1 MEKIKIDMVEFNP
14 RVSIIIPVYNGENYL
29 SEAIAS
35 ALGQTYDN
43 YEIIVVNDGST
54 DGTER
59 IALSYGNKI
68 KYHIKQNGGQSSALN
83 YGIKKME
90 GEYFSWLSHDDIYYP
105 EKIEKQIK
113 LLSEKE
119 VKIGFVYSNCSV
131 IDANGK
137 QIKADTIFGQ
147 GKINP
152 TFYLLSFSA
161 YNGISVLIP
170 KVSLEEVGMFNEM
183 HPLTSDVELF
193 FDLSL
198 KYPFYYTDEV
208 LVASRSHKGQMT
220 YRRYNEHQKGI
231 NFFLMDSIDK
241 LTNED
246 LVKISGRE
254 NYESVIIYLA
264 KIWSKAG
271 HKKAYLMLLKRLKQN
286 SLLEVVNYLKV
297 KLDCLLLYNWK
308 SIKRSIKRLF
318 LNY

>member
-1 MEKIKIDMVEFNP
+1 MMIEFHP
-14 RVSIIIPVYNGENYL
+14 KVSVIIPVYNGEKYL
-29 SEAIAS
+29 DEAIAS
-35 ALGQTYDN
+35 ALSQTYDN

-59 IALSYGNKI
+59 IALSYSNKI
-68 KYHIKQNGGQSSALN
+68 KYFKKPNGGQSSALN

-90 GEYFSWLSHDDIYYP
+90 GEYFSWLSHDDIYFP
-105 EKIEKQIK
+105 KKIEKQIK
-113 LLSEKE
+113 VLSEKE
-119 VKIGFVYSNCSV
+119 VKTGCVYSNCSV
-131 IDANGK
+131 IDENGK

-152 TFYLLSFSA
+152 TFYLLSYSS

-170 KVSLEEVGMFNEM
+170 KVALEEIGMFNEK

-198 KYPFYYTDEV
+198 KYPFYYSDEV

-220 YRRYNEHQKGI
+220 YRRYNDHHNEIDSFLIESI
-231 NFFLMDSIDK
+231 NK
-241 LTNED
+241 LTKED
-246 LVKISGRE
+246 LVKISEKE
-254 NYESVIIYLA
+254 NFESVISYLA

-271 HKKAYLMLLKRLKQN
+271 YKTAYTTILKRLKKN
-286 SLLEVVNYLKV
+286 SVIDSINYLKV

-308 SIKRSIKRLF
+308 SVKRSIKRLLF
-318 LNY
+318 NY